1 MPENSL
7 NLYDVV
13 KALALP
19 PGSLLVILFLGILLL
34 AAGRRRLGF
43 LVTFL
48 GVLVFYLLA
57 TPIVASRLGAAAQTT
72 TVALQKQQFLA
83 SDAQAIV
90 VLAAGLWPNAPEYG
104 GGTIDEVT
112 LQRLAYAAYL
122 WRQRNL
128 PILVSGGNSRE
139 AAGSL
144 AQLMKKS
151 LEESFGV
158 PVEWVED
165 KSGDTYENAQFSAE
179 ILHRA
184 DVSRIILV
192 THASHMPRAAELFRT
207 AGLTVTP
214 APTAFSGSSHS
225 YVGVYLPRQSALST
239 SYTAIY
245 ELLGNVWY
253 EMRGKLKKPEKT

>member
-1 MPENSL
+1 MPESSAT
-7 NLYDVV
+7 LYDIV
-13 KALALP
+13 KALVLP
-19 PGSLLVILFLGILLL
+19 PGSLLLVLGLGVVLL
-34 AAGRRRLGF
+34 AVGWRRVGF

-48 GVLVFYLLA
+48 GVLAFYLLA
-57 TPIVASRLGAAAQTT
+57 TPIVASRLGASAQPAN
-72 TVALQKQQFLA
+72 ALHKEQFLA

-90 VLAAGLWPNAPEYG
+90 VLAAGLSPYAPEYG

-128 PILVSGGNSRE
+128 PILVSGGSSRE
-139 AAGSL
+139 VVGSL

-151 LEESFGV
+151 LEDSFGV

-165 KSGDTYENAQFSAE
+165 KSSDTYENAQLSAE
-179 ILHRA
+179 ILRGA
-184 DVSRIILV
+184 DISRVVLV

-214 APTAFSGSSHS
+214 APTAFAGPSHS
-225 YVGVYLPRQSALST
+225 YIGRFLPRQSALST

-253 EMRGKLKKPEKT
+253 EMRGKLKKPEKA